1 MCHETGIFV
10 EVGDARESTSTSLAT
25 VATRSRHDDPR
36 HVALMMREE
45 LLSLEEGDIEGARS
59 VLNALLMLVTS

>member
-1 MCHETGIFV
+1 V
-10 EVGDARESTSTSLAT
+10 DDAHGSTSTSLVR
-25 VATRSRHDDPR
+25 VAARPRHDDPR

>member
-1 MCHETGIFV
+1 V
-10 EVGDARESTSTSLAT
+10 RVAARP
-25 VATRSRHDDPR
+25 RHDDPR